1 MTTVGEFQKANVDWF
16 SEVIEN
22 ALPKNADK
30 NKPAC
35 TTILSL
41 DRMAALLYS
50 LVSRDTDRVIVDF
63 EDKHLHRWARP
74 VVVGNL
80 LYIAWSESPEC
91 ASYLKMR
98 PQSMEVFS
106 YPKEPRFNSI
116 RIACL
121 GAAAPV
127 GSIPE
132 DQFATLKYVEA
143 EYDALE
149 EEPIRDFYAA
159 ERYCISTVTF
169 PSSVLVHP
177 KGSLWTNKDA
187 KRLFVR
193 DLKEGAVKFPDYF
206 DELYKIMNKQGQKS
220 LTEIM

>member
-1 MTTVGEFQKANVDWF
+1 MTTVGNFQKENVDWF
-16 SEVIEN
+16 SRVIET

-30 NKPAC
+30 NNPAC
-35 TTILSL
+35 TTIHSL
-41 DRMAALLYS
+41 DRMAAVLYS
-50 LVSRDTDRVIVDF
+50 LAARDGDRVIVDF
-63 EDKHLHRWARP
+63 EEKHLHSWERP

-98 PQSMEVFS
+98 PQSMEVFF
-106 YPKEPRFNSI
+106 YPQEPRFNSI

-121 GAAAPV
+121 GADAPS
-127 GSIPE
+127 GSIPK
-132 DQFATLKYVEA
+132 DQFATLKYIEA

-149 EEPIRDFYAA
+149 EEPIRKVYAA
-159 ERYCISTVTF
+159 DTYGISTVTF

-193 DLKEGAVKFPDYF
+193 HLDQGAVNFPDYF
-206 DELYKIMNKQGQKS
+206 DELYRVMNKPSQKS